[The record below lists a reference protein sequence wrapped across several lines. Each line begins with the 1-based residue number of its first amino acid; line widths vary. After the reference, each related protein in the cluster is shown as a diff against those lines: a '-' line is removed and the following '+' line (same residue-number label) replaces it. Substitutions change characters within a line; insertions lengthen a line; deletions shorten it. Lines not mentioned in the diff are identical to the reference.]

1 MNLRNDLQQF
11 LHVTNNVNLYFRVTS
26 SLLSRHLCVRSR
38 GGLTLETC
46 YLLTVEM
53 WPYQLVWY
61 WIFLTSFHSCSS
73 CTIILGCH
81 GSQFLSSPEWCHV
94 QWTCDLDRKCSQFMP
109 RNKVK
114 LGSLRLQVPGY
125 WCNFECSIK
134 CNQEALGWKWA
145 KGNVG
150 QRIHVIW
157 NTFDLIF
164 EVGGGMR
171 WIWKKKKKS
180 FTVWL

>member
-1 MNLRNDLQQF
+1 MWTCVLEWRP
-11 LHVTNNVNLYFRVTS
+11 RCC
-26 SLLSRHLCVRSR
+26 RGHLCVRSR

-61 WIFLTSFHSCSS
+61 WIFLTSFHSCSP

-114 LGSLRLQVPGY
+114 LGSLRLQVPGW

-145 KGNVG
+145 KGNFG
-150 QRIHVIW
+150 QEYMSFGIRLIW
-157 NTFDLIF
+157 YLKLEVACSEYKRKTKNISPFVYGTHDLW
-164 EVGGGMR
+164 V
-171 WIWKKKKKS
+171 
-180 FTVWL
+180 L